1 MKRTFAYR
9 DGKMVELT
17 PSQVEAVPQIM
28 DDVKEFR
35 SPDGAYIGGRAQW
48 REHLKRTDSVEMGH
62 SDIKA
67 AQINWQKKRAA
78 FQDKLGA
85 DQNVTPVNPP
95 PDMMREYGRSRITSE
110 VMNRLDGRPA
120 PDRKTLIKMAM
131 EEARRR

>member
-67 AQINWQKKRAA
+67 AQVNWQKKRAA
-78 FQDKLGA
+78 FQLKV
-85 DQNVTPVNPP
+85 NTPAGKPVEMPQEI
-95 PDMMREYGRSRITSE
+95 RETERSRVTSE